1 MIRVSSDYSEIVKSM
16 ERGQVT
22 IPIKIREKLGIGP
35 RTWLWVKL
43 VGNKIL
49 IEPVKTNRKGKQ
61 FLSALKSIASDSKS
75 YWGKRDDQVLKKI
88 RKKLCKDLKSFP
100 DETSFGRYQCHH

>member
-1 MIRVSSDYSEIVKSM
+1 MIRASSDYSEIVKSM

-35 RTWLWVKL
+35 QTWLWVKL

-49 IEPVKTNRKGKQ
+49 VEPVKANRRRGQ
-61 FLSALKSIASDSKS
+61 FSSALKSIASGNRS
-75 YWGKRDDQVLKKI
+75 YWGKRDDQALKKI
-88 RKKLCKDLKSFP
+88 RKKTLQRFKKLS
-100 DETSFGRYQCHH
+100 G